1 MAEINTN
8 ARVARVDMTPMVDLG
23 FLLITFFMF
32 TTTLSTPNMMKL
44 NMPDNLPNDD
54 APSPPIREKNSL
66 SLILGKDNRVFWHQK
81 NFKDLDTD
89 LLKEVDYGVSLRKLI
104 LEKRKEANN
113 QDSFTVIIRATDD
126 ANYKNAVDA
135 LDEMTITKQDR
146 YVLADITTKE
156 KLVYEAKIK
165 P

>member
-1 MAEINTN
+1 MAEITTN

-44 NMPDNLPNDD
+44 NMPETEVED
-54 APSPPIREKNSL
+54 SPPPIGETNTL

-81 NFKDLDTD
+81 NFNELDTD
-89 LLKEVDYGVSLRKLI
+89 LLQEVNYGISLRKLI
-104 LEKRKEANN
+104 LEKRKEAKNP
-113 QDSFTVIIRATDD
+113 DFYTVIIRATDD

-135 LDEMTITKQDR
+135 LDEMAITKQDR
-146 YVLADITTKE
+146 YLLADITPKE